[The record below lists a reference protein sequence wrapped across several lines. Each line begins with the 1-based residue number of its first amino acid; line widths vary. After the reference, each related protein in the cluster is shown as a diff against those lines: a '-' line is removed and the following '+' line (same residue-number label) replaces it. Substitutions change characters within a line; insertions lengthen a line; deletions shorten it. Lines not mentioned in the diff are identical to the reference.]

1 MISVSGAS
9 EATGDAVASAASWA
23 ATEGGGG
30 GVLSFC
36 PCAVPDGA
44 GAQGGKQT

>member
-30 GVLSFC
+30 GVLSFARA
-36 PCAVPDGA
+36 PSQTGA